1 MEKSESIAALAASL
15 SKAQGEIKGALK
27 DSANPFFKS
36 KYADLSSVVEAI
48 RLPLATNGL
57 GYVQIVHDADASAK
71 VETVILHSSGEWL
84 SCGAVSVPVS
94 KADAQGFGSAMTY
107 ARRYSLSA
115 AFGVAPEDDDGNA
128 ATRATP
134 IKKENGATSHLGKSE
149 KSESAGQIVDQSIA
163 MEGLAPEVSKKI
175 REEALKIGVDFYQV
189 GAKAALGSWL
199 AFKKTAGEQEIEALW
214 QHLDSRVRSGIKKAG
229 QTETV

>member
-1 MEKSESIAALAASL
+1 MDKSESIKELADAL
-15 SKAQGEIKGALK
+15 SKAQGQIKGAIK

-48 RLPLATNGL
+48 RAPLATNGL
-57 GYVQIVHDADASAK
+57 SYVQVVHDAEGGAK
-71 VETVILHSSGEWL
+71 IETLILHSSGEWL

-128 ATRATP
+128 ATAARPKAKNPAYVMSDTIEKQETP
-134 IKKENGATSHLGKSE
+134 
-149 KSESAGQIVDQSIA
+149 GQIVDL
-163 MEGLAPEVSKKI
+163 ELALGKIESPEIRKSLQEEAKRIEVSFYTVGVKSALLRYQAFRK
-175 REEALKIGVDFYQV
+175 EAGDDEDEAMWAFMDS
-189 GAKAALGSWL
+189 KAR
-199 AFKKTAGEQEIEALW
+199 AGL
-214 QHLDSRVRSGIKKAG
+214 KKALAA
-229 QTETV
+229 